1 MRNSTNLTF
10 SFPFKSLF
18 IFVGLLIFFVNCTKK
33 SDKMEEPLAN
43 VEDVN
48 SEVVYWSVRAIYPD
62 GNFLEIK
69 AIDSYGNTYDIKAIQ
84 DADQRSLLDI
94 KAFVKGEILPVKI
107 LANEDNLA
115 PVKVIAGDGTLYGV
129 KAINSNGDRLNV
141 KGVKRD
147 GNIIHIKAIDK
158 NGSSY
163 AVQAISPT
171 GQLND
176 VKGVKTS
183 NEDIEYQF
191 LGHNIYAH
199 VKALPQ
205 TGNIGNNFLWHIVSI
220 HPDGYTLPVKAFD
233 KDGNAFD
240 VKAIQDA
247 DQRSLLNVKTFV
259 GEMKQLPVKLLVSKD
274 KYIPMNAIGEDGT
287 LYEIKAITPEG
298 EKLDIKGINRSGNII
313 HIKAINKDGEIYGV
327 KAISPEG
334 ELNDV
339 KGIKMFKEQ
348 VELILNNV
356 EVYAHVKALPQAI

>member
-1 MRNSTNLTF
+1 MRNSTNLSFSSTF
-10 SFPFKSLF
+10 KAIY
-18 IFVGLLIFFVNCTKK
+18 IFVGLLLFFVSCTTKTDTLDETLAK
-33 SDKMEEPLAN
+33 IEVKNSD
-43 VEDVN
+43 VI
-48 SEVVYWSVRAIYPD
+48 YWNIRAIYPD
-62 GNFLEIK
+62 GNFLAIK
-69 AIDSYGNTYDIKAIQ
+69 AIDSYGNAYDIKAIQ
-84 DADQRSLLDI
+84 DADQRSLLDV

-107 LANEDNLA
+107 LLNEDNLA

-129 KAINSNGDRLNV
+129 KAIAPNGDRLNV

-147 GNIIHIKAIDK
+147 GNIIYIKAIDT

-176 VKGVKTS
+176 VKGIKTN

-191 LGHNIYAH
+191 LGHDIYAH

-205 TGNIGNNFLWHIVSI
+205 TGDIGNNFLWHIVSI
-220 HPDGYTLPVKAFD
+220 HPDGYTMPVKAFD

-274 KYIPMNAIGEDGT
+274 KFIPLNAIGEDGT
-287 LYEIKAITPEG
+287 LYDIKAITPEG
-298 EKLDIKGINRSGNII
+298 EKLDIKGINQSGNII
-313 HIKAINKDGEIYGV
+313 HIKAITKDGVIYGV

-348 VELILNNV
+348 VELILNGV